1 MNEKFSVEL
10 DLVLT
15 KFKENLKKSKNDI
28 ENWTKQ
34 MSEKATV
41 SPNVEYIKDLSTP
54 EFGDDMKMRKLVNEL
69 NVAEMEADTLQNK
82 FSNLSREIK
91 DMPKWKQDSPEYTKL
106 VDKLNKT
113 ELALTKA
120 GNKVDELYSKIEDR
134 KLNLENLNEVDKK
147 VNKIV
152 SDSNKSFDKVVR
164 SVKRFTLSL
173 FSLHSVWSLI
183 SRSTSSYLS
192 MNEELNVSSQLIS
205 NTLGASLAPAI
216 EKVVDIGQYGVII
229 FAKLVEF
236 FTGYNALAKVTT
248 SNINNMNKASKNLNK
263 TLASFDEIQNLDTNS
278 GLSGSI
284 SADLKALDDF
294 YNKVDAVTA
303 WFNEWEK
310 SNFAQALKSATE
322 WFRKLDGGMQLALGT
337 GSLLLLKLGTG
348 SGLLGTLSLLVASPW
363 VIKLTYDGVK
373 EVTEKVNEL
382 NNETDEVEKA
392 IASVS
397 KSTKEATKNTIEW
410 YEKGLIGTDKLNIH
424 ITSLKE
430 NISKN
435 ERQIASFNELKNNVG
450 LLENV
455 FTNNREV
462 YTKCVKSQVASNETL
477 INSLFDVYSELGLE
491 KEETDFLVESMKTQI
506 ENIELLNKGQKSS
519 SDEYKNNI
527 SKIEELREKIN
538 LLSNND
544 LQNQIKQLEETNKKL
559 NINSNQYKEN
569 IKKIDELKEK
579 LKKIDGTKVN
589 ATIDLDA
596 DTSKAQKKTWN
607 LFSNLG
613 ETFGALFTG
622 NTYKNGFLKTM
633 KDIWSF
639 DVGTNYVPK
648 DHLAMV
654 HKGEMVVPA
663 RFNPSTSGL
672 GGNSLEVVNA
682 IERLISVVEEKEM
695 NTYITGNTIGNVSQ
709 KYINDKSR
717 IMGKAVI

>member
-152 SDSNKSFDKVVR
+152 SDSNKSFDKGVR

-294 YNKVDAVTA
+294 YNKVDEVTA

-310 SNFAQALKSATE
+310 SNFAQTLKSATE
-322 WFRKLDGGMQLALGT
+322 WFGKLDGGMQLALGT
-337 GSLLLLKLGTG
+337 GGLLLLKLGTG
-348 SGLLGTLSLLVASPW
+348 SGLLGTLGLLVASPW
-363 VIKLTYDGVK
+363 VIKLAYEGVK
-373 EVTEKVNEL
+373 NVKDNIDDLNEQMSNFEKTSQGLSNSFANVAQ
-382 NNETDEVEKA
+382 K
-392 IASVS
+392 
-397 KSTKEATKNTIEW
+397 TIDAF
-410 YEKGLIGTDKLNIH
+410 KQGKIGAEQLNIS
-424 ITSLKE
+424 INQFKD
-430 NISKN
+430 NIARN
-435 ERQIASFNELKNNVG
+435 ERQISSLNELKDNIG
-450 LLENV
+450 LLEGI
-455 FTNNREV
+455 FTNNADV
-462 YTKCVKSQVASNETL
+462 YTRGIKAQVKENETL
-477 INSLFDVYSELGLE
+477 INSLYEIYNNLGLE
-491 KEETDFLVESMKTQI
+491 KDGVDFLVDSMKSQI
-506 ENIELLNKGQKSS
+506 NNIELVNKGYEKS

-527 SKIEELREKIN
+527 LKINELREKIN
-538 LLSNND
+538 LLSKND
-544 LQNQIKQLEETNKKL
+544 LQTQINKLQETNKSL
-559 NINSNQYKEN
+559 NANSTQYKEN

-596 DTSKAQKKTWN
+596 DTSKAKKKTWN

-613 ETFGALFTG
+613 ETFGALFTE

-682 IERLISVVEEKEM
+682 IERLISVVEEKDM